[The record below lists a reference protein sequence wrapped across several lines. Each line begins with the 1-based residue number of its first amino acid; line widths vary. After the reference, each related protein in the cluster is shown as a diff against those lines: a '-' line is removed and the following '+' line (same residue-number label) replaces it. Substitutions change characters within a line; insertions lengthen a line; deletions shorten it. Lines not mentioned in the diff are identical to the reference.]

1 MADFMYV
8 TEDGMQKMKDE
19 LEYLKTVER
28 PRLSKAIAE
37 ARDKGDLSENAEY
50 HAAKED
56 QGLLEM
62 KISKL
67 EDVIAR
73 SRILDE
79 SRIDVSTVSIL
90 NKVKIKN
97 CKNNAVV
104 EYQIVAESEANFRE
118 GKIAVSSPIAQGLL
132 GKKVGDVVE
141 VKVPAGIIPFEI
153 LSISI

>member
-90 NKVKIKN
+90 NKVKIKM
-97 CKNNAVV
+97 
-104 EYQIVAESEANFRE
+104 R
-118 GKIAVSSPIAQGLL
+118 SSNIR
-132 GKKVGDVVE
+132 
-141 VKVPAGIIPFEI
+141 
-153 LSISI
+153 

>member
-141 VKVPAGIIPFEI
+141 GKVPAGIIPFEI